1 MRQIRGQ
8 LSSLLSLSWGM
19 RWTMLATQGK
29 QMEPQFNW
37 ISGTESFSV
46 SCLITLDHIR
56 NNDPRLFLSLW
67 WHKEA
72 TEGDLEE
79 EGGKGNGV
87 RSIMTSQVTF
97 LFACSDPPLP
107 NRFSF
112 KFLAWKARLGA
123 VEGDCR
129 GGAGGRGERLVLQK
143 EQHVKETETRRV

>member
-1 MRQIRGQ
+1 
-8 LSSLLSLSWGM
+8 
-19 RWTMLATQGK
+19 MLATQGK

-79 EGGKGNGV
+79 EGGKGATLYTV
-87 RSIMTSQVTF
+87 RQSKLVPISGKRN
-97 LFACSDPPLP
+97 L
-107 NRFSF
+107 
-112 KFLAWKARLGA
+112 RLE
-123 VEGDCR
+123 EGKKYMDY
-129 GGAGGRGERLVLQK
+129 
-143 EQHVKETETRRV
+143 